1 MDKDYY
7 QILGVEN
14 NASLE
19 KIVAAY
25 RLHHLNNYKISL
37 NKKDKTPEDKNRDN
51 EIREAYKFL
60 IEKFNTKRNDPINK
74 FADEISN
81 LPSFTYKGSPHFIR
95 VEECVNE
102 IKSCIDSFAN
112 SHESDMKSGYHS
124 LREYYNYDD
133 LEFNRTLV
141 ISIAPIKNA
150 IIVFLEKEKIGSDY
164 LRNVTKTHISQLQ
177 VAKEFSDAGG
187 HMSLRFEYLHECYE
201 KVGKRI
207 VELGYLLVNVEKI
220 EEFIS

>member
-1 MDKDYY
+1 MNKDYN

-25 RLHHLNNYKISL
+25 RLHHLNNFKISL

-60 IEKFNTKRNDPINK
+60 IEKFNTKRKDPINK
-74 FADEISN
+74 FAAEILN
-81 LPSFTYKGSPHFIR
+81 LPSITYMGSRYFMR
-95 VEECVNE
+95 AEECVNE

-112 SHESDMKSGYHS
+112 AHESDMKSGYHS
-124 LREYYNYDD
+124 LREYHNNDD

-141 ISIAPIKNA
+141 ISIAPIKDA
-150 IIVFLEKEKIGSDY
+150 IIVFLKNEKIEIDY
-164 LRNVTKTHISQLQ
+164 LKGVIKKHNSQLQ
-177 VAKEFSDAGG
+177 TAKKFSDAGG

-207 VELGYLLVNVEKI
+207 VELGYLLVNIEKI
-220 EEFIS
+220 EEYI